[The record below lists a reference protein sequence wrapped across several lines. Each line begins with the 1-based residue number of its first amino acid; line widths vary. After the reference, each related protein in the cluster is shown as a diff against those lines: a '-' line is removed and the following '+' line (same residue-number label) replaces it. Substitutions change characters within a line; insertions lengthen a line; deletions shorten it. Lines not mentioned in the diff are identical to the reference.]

1 MRPPLRLAL
10 GVRIENI
17 GAGDHFRGGRCQL
30 IKAQPRRRK
39 RGGRG
44 IDCGL
49 QQFLQLHELVRS
61 GFAIH
66 VLEDTDG
73 VADSLKHPRSQNP
86 VVGKC
91 EQSLPQ
97 CQQMA
102 GKVSAVHGRD
112 VGRSQRLQ
120 GLRVVPVVEVAS
132 VTFQC
137 FHCMECICRTLDE
150 LSRRDVAEVVG
161 GQICEKGQAHVG
173 RRRAMCNYG
182 NGILLKIV
190 RGQPMIFRA
199 DEGFEKRPGL
209 AGKLPEKGG
218 LVSRQPCFATSKRPA
233 DPPGDKRRDKPESQ
247 YGPGHR

>member
-10 GVRIENI
+10 GVRIEHI
-17 GAGDHFRGGRCQL
+17 DAGDHFRGGRCQL

-61 GFAIH
+61 GFAVH

-73 VADSLKHPRSQNP
+73 VADSLKHSRSQNP
-86 VVGKC
+86 VIGKC
-91 EQSLPQ
+91 EQPLAQ

-112 VGRSQRLQ
+112 VEGWQRLQ

-137 FHCMECICRTLDE
+137 FHRLECICRALDE

-173 RRRAMCNYG
+173 RRRAMRNYG
-182 NGILLKIV
+182 SGMLLKIV
-190 RGQPMIFRA
+190 RGQPSDLPGRRRFRKTPRSCGKA
-199 DEGFEKRPGL
+199 SGERWSGQPSALLRGGQA
-209 AGKLPEKGG
+209 AG
-218 LVSRQPCFATSKRPA
+218 
-233 DPPGDKRRDKPESQ
+233 
-247 YGPGHR
+247 